1 MVRLRILKW
10 FTFIRT
16 ETTYTEKTLCFPSLN
31 AECLPKVTKD
41 IVLLNNFLI
50 HCETQL
56 KTYTCSH
63 PFFIGFKLRDF
74 RLVESL
80 EKDHWNFKK
89 IHGTYSFSYN
99 RLFITEAQRQN
110 IKELFLSSQKTKV
123 SSSQF
128 FQNLAIKNLYEVV
141 SGPNFL
147 FWLDSISN
155 RYHLVGHGAPAGL
168 VGFLIYL

>member
-16 ETTYTEKTLCFPSLN
+16 ETTYYEKTLCFPSLN
-31 AECLPKVTKD
+31 AKCLPKMTKD
-41 IVLLNNFLI
+41 ILLLNNFLI

-80 EKDHWNFKK
+80 EKDRWNFKK

-99 RLFITEAQRQN
+99 RWFITEAPRQN
-110 IKELFLSSQKTKV
+110 IKELFNKV

-128 FQNLAIKNLYEVV
+128 SQNWAKQNILMFV
-141 SGPNFL
+141 SDPSFMCL
-147 FWLDSISN
+147 LDSISIH
-155 RYHLVGHGAPAGL
+155 YHLVGHDALAGL
-168 VGFLIYL
+168 LGFLIYH

>member
-31 AECLPKVTKD
+31 AKCLPKMTKD

-50 HCETQL
+50 QCETQL

-63 PFFIGFKLRDF
+63 TFFIGFKLRDF

-80 EKDHWNFKK
+80 EKDRWNFKK

-99 RLFITEAQRQN
+99 RWFITEAPRQN
-110 IKELFLSSQKTKV
+110 IKELFNKV

-128 FQNLAIKNLYEVV
+128 SQNWAKQNILMFV
-141 SGPNFL
+141 SDPSFMCL
-147 FWLDSISN
+147 LDSISIH
-155 RYHLVGHGAPAGL
+155 YHLVGHDALAGL
-168 VGFLIYL
+168 LGFLIYQ

>member
-16 ETTYTEKTLCFPSLN
+16 ETTFTEKTLCFPSLN
-31 AECLPKVTKD
+31 AKCLPKMTKD
-41 IVLLNNFLI
+41 ILLLNNFLI

-99 RLFITEAQRQN
+99 RWFITEAPRQN
-110 IKELFLSSQKTKV
+110 IKELFNKV

-128 FQNLAIKNLYEVV
+128 SQNWAKQNILMFV
-141 SGPNFL
+141 SDPSFMCL
-147 FWLDSISN
+147 LDSIIIH
-155 RYHLVGHGAPAGL
+155 YHLVGHDALAGL
-168 VGFLIYL
+168 LGFLIYQ

>member
-31 AECLPKVTKD
+31 AKCLPKVTKD

-63 PFFIGFKLRDF
+63 TFFIGFKLRDF

-80 EKDHWNFKK
+80 EKDRWNFKK

-99 RLFITEAQRQN
+99 RWFITEAPRQN
-110 IKELFLSSQKTKV
+110 IKELFNKV

-128 FQNLAIKNLYEVV
+128 SQNWAKQNILMFV
-141 SGPNFL
+141 SDPSFMCL
-147 FWLDSISN
+147 LDSISIH
-155 RYHLVGHGAPAGL
+155 YHLVGHDALAGL
-168 VGFLIYL
+168 LGFLIYQ

>member
-31 AECLPKVTKD
+31 AKCLPKMTKD

-63 PFFIGFKLRDF
+63 TFFIGFKLRDF

-80 EKDHWNFKK
+80 EKDRWNFKK

-99 RLFITEAQRQN
+99 RWFITEAPRQN
-110 IKELFLSSQKTKV
+110 IKELFNKV

-128 FQNLAIKNLYEVV
+128 SQNWAKQNILMFV
-141 SGPNFL
+141 SDPSFMCL
-147 FWLDSISN
+147 LDSISIH
-155 RYHLVGHGAPAGL
+155 YHLVGHDALAGL
-168 VGFLIYL
+168 LGFLIYQ

>member
-16 ETTYTEKTLCFPSLN
+16 ETTFTEKTLYFPSLN
-31 AECLPKVTKD
+31 AKCLPKMTKD
-41 IVLLNNFLI
+41 ILLLNNFLI

-80 EKDHWNFKK
+80 EKDRWNFKK

-99 RLFITEAQRQN
+99 RWFITEAPRQN
-110 IKELFLSSQKTKV
+110 IKELFNKV

-128 FQNLAIKNLYEVV
+128 SQNWAKQNILMFV
-141 SGPNFL
+141 SDPSFMCL
-147 FWLDSISN
+147 LDSISIH
-155 RYHLVGHGAPAGL
+155 YHLVGHDALAGL
-168 VGFLIYL
+168 LGFLIYQ

>member
-80 EKDHWNFKK
+80 EKDRWNFKK

-99 RLFITEAQRQN
+99 RWFITEAPRQN
-110 IKELFLSSQKTKV
+110 IKELFNKV

-128 FQNLAIKNLYEVV
+128 SQNWAKQNILMFV
-141 SGPNFL
+141 SDPSFMCL
-147 FWLDSISN
+147 LDSISIH
-155 RYHLVGHGAPAGL
+155 YHLVGHDALVGL
-168 VGFLIYL
+168 LGFLIYH

>member
-31 AECLPKVTKD
+31 AKCLPKVTKD
-41 IVLLNNFLI
+41 ILLLNNFLI
-50 HCETQL
+50 PCETQL

-80 EKDHWNFKK
+80 EKDRWNFKK

-99 RLFITEAQRQN
+99 RWFITEAPRQN
-110 IKELFLSSQKTKV
+110 IKELFNKV

-128 FQNLAIKNLYEVV
+128 SQNWAKQNILMFV
-141 SGPNFL
+141 SDPSFICL
-147 FWLDSISN
+147 LDSISIH
-155 RYHLVGHGAPAGL
+155 YHLVGHDAPAGL
-168 VGFLIYL
+168 LGFLIYQ

>member
-31 AECLPKVTKD
+31 AKFLPKVTKD

-74 RLVESL
+74 RLAESL
-80 EKDHWNFKK
+80 EKDH
-89 IHGTYSFSYN
+89 
-99 RLFITEAQRQN
+99 
-110 IKELFLSSQKTKV
+110 
-123 SSSQF
+123 
-128 FQNLAIKNLYEVV
+128 
-141 SGPNFL
+141 
-147 FWLDSISN
+147 
-155 RYHLVGHGAPAGL
+155 
-168 VGFLIYL
+168 

>member
-31 AECLPKVTKD
+31 AKCLPKVTKD
-41 IVLLNNFLI
+41 ILLLNNFLI
-50 HCETQL
+50 PCETQL

-80 EKDHWNFKK
+80 EKDRWNFKK

-99 RLFITEAQRQN
+99 RWFITEAPRQN
-110 IKELFLSSQKTKV
+110 IKELFNKV

-128 FQNLAIKNLYEVV
+128 SQNWAKQKKILMFV
-141 SGPNFL
+141 SDPSFMCL
-147 FWLDSISN
+147 LDSISIH
-155 RYHLVGHGAPAGL
+155 YHLVGHDALAGL
-168 VGFLIYL
+168 LGFLIYQ

>member
-31 AECLPKVTKD
+31 AKCLPKMTKD
-41 IVLLNNFLI
+41 ILLLNNFLI

-80 EKDHWNFKK
+80 EKDRWNFKK

-99 RLFITEAQRQN
+99 RWFITEAPRQN
-110 IKELFLSSQKTKV
+110 IKELFNKV

-128 FQNLAIKNLYEVV
+128 SQNWAKQKKILMFV
-141 SGPNFL
+141 SDPSFMCL
-147 FWLDSISN
+147 LDSISIH
-155 RYHLVGHGAPAGL
+155 YHLVGHDALAGL
-168 VGFLIYL
+168 LGFLIYQ

>member
-31 AECLPKVTKD
+31 AKCLPKMTKD
-41 IVLLNNFLI
+41 ILLLNNFLI

-80 EKDHWNFKK
+80 EKDRWNFKK
-89 IHGTYSFSYN
+89 IHGAYSFSYN
-99 RLFITEAQRQN
+99 RWFITEAPRQN
-110 IKELFLSSQKTKV
+110 IKELFNKV

-128 FQNLAIKNLYEVV
+128 SQNWAKQNILMFV
-141 SGPNFL
+141 SDPSFICL
-147 FWLDSISN
+147 LDSISIH
-155 RYHLVGHGAPAGL
+155 YHLVGHDAPAGL
-168 VGFLIYL
+168 LGFLIYQ

>member
-31 AECLPKVTKD
+31 AKCLPKVTKD
-41 IVLLNNFLI
+41 ILLLNNFLI
-50 HCETQL
+50 PCETQL

-80 EKDHWNFKK
+80 EKDRWNFKK

-99 RLFITEAQRQN
+99 RWFITEAPRQN
-110 IKELFLSSQKTKV
+110 IKELFNKV

-128 FQNLAIKNLYEVV
+128 SQNWAKQNILMFV
-141 SGPNFL
+141 SDPSFMCL
-147 FWLDSISN
+147 LDSISIH
-155 RYHLVGHGAPAGL
+155 YHLVGHDAPAGL
-168 VGFLIYL
+168 LGFLIYQ

>member
-16 ETTYTEKTLCFPSLN
+16 ETTFTEKTLCFPSLN
-31 AECLPKVTKD
+31 AKCLPKMTKD
-41 IVLLNNFLI
+41 ILLLNNILI
-50 HCETQL
+50 HCETRL

-63 PFFIGFKLRDF
+63 TFFIAFKLRDF

-80 EKDHWNFKK
+80 EKDRWNFKK

-99 RLFITEAQRQN
+99 RWFITEAPRQN
-110 IKELFLSSQKTKV
+110 IKELFNKV

-128 FQNLAIKNLYEVV
+128 SQNWAKQKKILMFV
-141 SGPNFL
+141 SDPSFMCL
-147 FWLDSISN
+147 LDSISIH
-155 RYHLVGHGAPAGL
+155 YHLVGHDALAGL
-168 VGFLIYL
+168 LGFLIYQ

>member
-31 AECLPKVTKD
+31 AKCLPKVTKD

-63 PFFIGFKLRDF
+63 TFFIGFKLRDF

-80 EKDHWNFKK
+80 EKDRWNFKK

-99 RLFITEAQRQN
+99 RWFITEAPRQN
-110 IKELFLSSQKTKV
+110 IKELFNKV

-128 FQNLAIKNLYEVV
+128 SQNWAKQNILMFV
-141 SGPNFL
+141 SDPSFMCL
-147 FWLDSISN
+147 LDSISIH
-155 RYHLVGHGAPAGL
+155 YHLVGHDALAGL
-168 VGFLIYL
+168 LGFLIYH

>member
-16 ETTYTEKTLCFPSLN
+16 ETTFTEKTLCFPSLN
-31 AECLPKVTKD
+31 AKCLPKMTKD
-41 IVLLNNFLI
+41 ILLLDNILI
-50 HCETQL
+50 HCETRL

-80 EKDHWNFKK
+80 EKDRWNFKK

-99 RLFITEAQRQN
+99 RWFITEAPRQN
-110 IKELFLSSQKTKV
+110 IKELFNKV

-128 FQNLAIKNLYEVV
+128 SQNWAKQNILMFV
-141 SGPNFL
+141 SDPSFMCL
-147 FWLDSISN
+147 LDSISIH
-155 RYHLVGHGAPAGL
+155 YHLVGHDALAGL
-168 VGFLIYL
+168 LGFLIYQ

>member
-1 MVRLRILKW
+1 M
-10 FTFIRT
+10 
-16 ETTYTEKTLCFPSLN
+16 
-31 AECLPKVTKD
+31 
-41 IVLLNNFLI
+41 
-50 HCETQL
+50 
-56 KTYTCSH
+56 
-63 PFFIGFKLRDF
+63 
-74 RLVESL
+74 
-80 EKDHWNFKK
+80 
-89 IHGTYSFSYN
+89 YSFSYN

-147 FWLDSISN
+147 CWLDSIVIDSN

>member
-16 ETTYTEKTLCFPSLN
+16 ETTFTEKTLCFPSLT
-31 AECLPKVTKD
+31 AKCLPKMTKD
-41 IVLLNNFLI
+41 ILLLNNILI
-50 HCETQL
+50 HCETRL

-63 PFFIGFKLRDF
+63 TFFIGFKLRDF

-80 EKDHWNFKK
+80 EKDRWNFKK

-99 RLFITEAQRQN
+99 RWFITEAPRQN
-110 IKELFLSSQKTKV
+110 IKELFNKV

-128 FQNLAIKNLYEVV
+128 SQNWAKQNILMFV
-141 SGPNFL
+141 SDPSFMCL
-147 FWLDSISN
+147 LDSISIH
-155 RYHLVGHGAPAGL
+155 YHLVGHDALAGL
-168 VGFLIYL
+168 LGFLIYQ

>member
-31 AECLPKVTKD
+31 AKFLPKVTKD

-63 PFFIGFKLRDF
+63 PFFIDFKLRDF

-89 IHGTYSFSYN
+89 IHGTYSFFYN
-99 RLFITEAQRQN
+99 RWFITEAPRQN
-110 IKELFLSSQKTKV
+110 IKELVLSSQKNKV

-128 FQNLAIKNLYEVV
+128 SQNWAIQNLLKFNSAPSFMCL
-141 SGPNFL
+141 
-147 FWLDSISN
+147 LDSISIH
-155 RYHLVGHGAPAGL
+155 YHLVGHDALAGL
-168 VGFLIYL
+168 LGFLIYH

>member
-16 ETTYTEKTLCFPSLN
+16 ETTYTEKTLCFPRLN
-31 AECLPKVTKD
+31 AKCLPKMTKD
-41 IVLLNNFLI
+41 IILLNNFLI
-50 HCETQL
+50 HCETPL

-63 PFFIGFKLRDF
+63 SFFIGFKLRDF

-80 EKDHWNFKK
+80 EKDRWNFKK

-99 RLFITEAQRQN
+99 RWFITEAPRQN
-110 IKELFLSSQKTKV
+110 IKELVLSSQKNKV

-128 FQNLAIKNLYEVV
+128 SQNWAIQNLLKFNSAPSFMCL
-141 SGPNFL
+141 
-147 FWLDSISN
+147 LDSISIH
-155 RYHLVGHGAPAGL
+155 YHLVEHDAPAGL
-168 VGFLIYL
+168 LGFLIYQ